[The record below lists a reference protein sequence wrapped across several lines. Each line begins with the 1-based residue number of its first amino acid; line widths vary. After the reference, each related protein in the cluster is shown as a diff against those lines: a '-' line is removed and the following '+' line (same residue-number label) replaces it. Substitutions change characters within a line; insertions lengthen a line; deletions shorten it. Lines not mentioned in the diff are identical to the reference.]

1 MDHRSE
7 GELEPSD
14 EQVLADFLAGSEAA
28 FALLVRRY
36 SRDLFQFVARFVRST
51 AAAEDVVQ
59 ETFIQVH
66 QSAEGFDAARRFRPW
81 LFTIAANKAR
91 DHLRGRARKKEVSLA
106 PGSSATGDDGQMT
119 YLDMLPDASDAP
131 SAELEADEERRIVRG
146 IVDRMPD
153 HLREVLELG
162 YYQRF
167 PYKEIADMLG
177 IPLGTVKSRL
187 HAAVSHFAN
196 AYRRETERREAGER
210 EGRHNNARRSG

>member
-1 MDHRSE
+1 MDHRPE
-7 GELEPSD
+7 GEREPSD

-36 SRDLFQFVARFVRST
+36 SRDLFQFVARFVRNT

-59 ETFIQVH
+59 ETFVQVH
-66 QSAEGFDAARRFRPW
+66 QSAEGFDASRRFRPW

-91 DHLRGRARKKEVSLA
+91 DHLRGKARKKEVSLA
-106 PGSSATGDDGQMT
+106 PGASATGDDGQMT
-119 YLDMLPDASDAP
+119 YLDMLPDTSQSP
-131 SAELEADEERRIVRG
+131 SASLETDEERQIVRG
-146 IVDRMPD
+146 IVDKMPA

-167 PYKEIADMLG
+167 PYKEIADILG

-196 AYRRETERREAGER
+196 AWQRETERRHEAQQR
-210 EGRHNNARRSG
+210 NRRSDSRKNG